1 VSRELLGIVLLNLLF
16 MGTGLS
22 LLAGLRGWETWID
35 LLDSV
40 GLSLIVGTCSVAVL
54 GTLVLVAGAGL
65 PLGTILALAAGISAV
80 GVALA
85 VARRRPLPRRLG
97 SLPRASWSTAAAC
110 AGALGSMAILVA
122 LFRLARLMPLGGGD
136 SFENWVPRA
145 KVIYFLGRIDTPLF
159 TGLGGPRYPILVP
172 TLQAMGFRF
181 MGSAYGPELAVEYW
195 FLYAGFVFAAFSLLR
210 RLAPAWLA
218 WLFIALTGALPELFE
233 RVLNAQA
240 DWALDLP
247 FALSA
252 LLAVVWLRERR
263 PWQLVCFGILIAAEI
278 ATKQEGLLFA
288 GCLYV
293 GIAAASLRDWRR
305 AWPPIAIVGAA
316 AYLANLPWRI
326 WWSERHLPAVLP
338 TVGIGDLLSHLHRGW
353 ASLHLILRL
362 VFDYEMWLAVVPIAV
377 VAAAAALTA
386 GKEAREA
393 ATLYLATAAS
403 AVAGL
408 TYILWDDFTYVLDE
422 QQSSTPMPRAVGSI
436 VLLSTVLAPVL
447 IAPLLRRAPDTS

>member
-1 VSRELLGIVLLNLLF
+1 MSREMLGIVLLNLLF
-16 MGTGLS
+16 TGTGLA

-40 GLSLIVGTCSVAVL
+40 GLSLVVGTCSVAVL
-54 GTLVLVAGAGL
+54 ATLVLIAGAGL
-65 PLGTILALAAGISAV
+65 PLGTILALAAGVSAV
-80 GVALA
+80 GIALA
-85 VARRRPLPRRLG
+85 VTRRRPVPRRLG
-97 SLPRASWSTAAAC
+97 PLPPASWSTAAAC

-122 LFRLARLMPLGGGD
+122 LFRLARVMPLGGGD

-145 KVIYFLGRIDTPLF
+145 KVIYFLGKIDTPLF

-172 TLQAMGFRF
+172 TLQAIDFRF
-181 MGSAYGPELAVEYW
+181 MGSAFGPELAVEYW

-233 RVLNAQA
+233 RVLDAQA

-252 LLAVVWLRERR
+252 LLAVVWLRERQ

-278 ATKQEGLLFA
+278 ATKQEGLLLV

-293 GIAAASLRDWRR
+293 GIAAASIRDRR
-305 AWPPIAIVGAA
+305 RVWPPAAIVGAA
-316 AYLANLPWRI
+316 AYLVNLPWRI
-326 WWSERHLPAVLP
+326 WWSREHLPSSTTAGSITGLY
-338 TVGIGDLLSHLHRGW
+338 THLHRAW

-377 VAAAAALTA
+377 VAAGAALTA
-386 GKEAREA
+386 GKAAREA
-393 ATLYLATAAS
+393 ATLYLVTAAS
-403 AVAGL
+403 AIAGF
-408 TYILWDDFTYVLDE
+408 TYILWSDPGLVLDE